1 MEANTEEKAL
11 LRAHSKLIVKG
22 EPLTHSEALELA
34 KLSEGHLFDLITL
47 SRAVTEKH
55 RRRGVY
61 LCGILSAKTGACSED
76 CSFCSQSAHNA
87 VRYPHHPMMEPE
99 LLLARAKEAEKRGV
113 SEFCIVTSG
122 RSPDADT
129 FKKVIE
135 AVRLIRRN
143 TNLMIGCSLGILSD
157 EQARSLAAAGVN
169 RYNHNLETSRSFF
182 PNICTTHTF
191 DERKRTCQLVKRY
204 GIELC
209 CGGILGLGESDEQR
223 VELALELRELEPQLV
238 PINFLNPRPNTP
250 LASTPMLSPFEAIRW
265 IAIMRLLLPKAI
277 IICAG
282 GREAVLGDL
291 WGLAL
296 IAGAN
301 GIISGNY
308 LTTPG
313 NLPEEDAR
321 MLESIGMDVL
331 VHGT

>member
-1 MEANTEEKAL
+1 MEANTAL
-11 LRAHSKLIVKG
+11 LKARQRLLESDGA
-22 EPLTHSEALELA
+22 LTHSEALELA
-34 KLSEGHLFDLITL
+34 RLSESHLFDLIAL

-61 LCGILSAKTGACSED
+61 LCGIMSAKTGACSED
-76 CSFCSQSAHNA
+76 CSFCAQSAHS
-87 VRYPHHPMMEPE
+87 VPRHPHHPMMEPE
-99 LLLARAKEAEKRGV
+99 LILARAKEAEKRGV

-122 RSPDADT
+122 KSPDAST
-129 FKKVIE
+129 FEKVIE
-135 AVRLIRRN
+135 AARLIRRE
-143 TNLMIGCSLGILSD
+143 TNLLVGCSLGILSE
-157 EQARSLAAAGVN
+157 EQARALASAGVN

-191 DERKRTCQLVKRY
+191 DERKRTCQLVKRH
-204 GIELC
+204 GMELC
-209 CGGILGLGESDEQR
+209 CGGILGLGESEEQR
-223 VELALELRELEPQLV
+223 VELALELREIEPDLV

-250 LASTPMLSPFEAIRW
+250 LAGVPMLSPFEAIRW

-291 WGLAL
+291 GGLAL

-313 NLPEEDAR
+313 SLPEEDAR
-321 MLESIGMDVL
+321 MLEDIGMDVL
-331 VHGT
+331 RHGT